1 MEQQQKSVALTIKRL
16 GKNIGGSVCLIS
28 LVAGCATQGYDR
40 KATSTVDAM
49 KSGNAELA
57 LQALEQQNPDKD
69 KDLLYFMEK
78 GELLRMKG
86 SYEASKETW
95 LAADEK
101 VRGWEDQVKTDPAKL
116 MGDIGSFVL
125 NDTTRRYDGRDY
137 EKVFINLRLA
147 LDHLAIGDWDSAR
160 TEIKKMHE
168 REAIIASFRS
178 KELDA
183 AKSSAESKG
192 LKTTSFKELNG
203 YPVETL
209 EDPAVRALKNSYE
222 SAFANY
228 LAGFVYEGLGEPS
241 LAAAGYRKAIEMR
254 PGQAT
259 LEEGLKGLDGRV
271 RSRSPKLVD
280 TLIVIESGSA
290 PAISSMTLPIILPI
304 PGRSGLSLIATPI
317 SWPVIRAA
325 DNSVVPASITVDDK
339 PVQVTLLTSVDQ
351 MARRA
356 LSDEMPGIIARS
368 SIRAITKGVAQKAID
383 DNAGS
388 MGAFGSLLSIAAK
401 AGTMLGEVA
410 DERTWRT
417 LPGFFSVARVKLA
430 PGMHKIL
437 LPTATGPQLREV
449 GVSGAYAMVSLRTS
463 GPSLYLAQPP
473 YNAEQA
479 ALALAAPEK
488 PIPAARNAKGK
499 TTTKKVAANNSKNTG
514 GDATAT
520 VSAAP
525 AEKTA
530 TVAGNTKKKAIV
542 PVSASV
548 TAP

>member
-1 MEQQQKSVALTIKRL
+1 MLQHNNSITKQFRQFSKSV
-16 GKNIGGSVCLIS
+16 GSSVCIAALIT
-28 LVAGCATQGYDR
+28 GCATQGYDR

-49 KSGNAELA
+49 KMGNTDMA

-69 KDLLYFMEK
+69 KDLLYFLEK

-101 VRGWEDQVKTDPAKL
+101 VRGWEDQVKTDPSKV
-116 MGDIGSFVL
+116 MGDIGSFLL

-137 EKVFINLRLA
+137 EKVFVNVRLA

-168 REAIIASFRS
+168 REAIISDFRS

-192 LKTTSFKELNG
+192 LKTTSYKELNG

-254 PGQAT
+254 PGQAL
-259 LEEGLKGLDGRV
+259 LEDGLKGLDGRV
-271 RSRSPKLVD
+271 RARSPKLVD

-304 PGRSGLSLIATPI
+304 PGRNGLSLIATPI

-325 DNSVVPASITVDDK
+325 DNSIVPASITVDEK
-339 PVQVTLLTSVDQ
+339 PVPVSLLTSVDQ

-401 AGTMLGEVA
+401 VGTVVSEVA

-417 LPGFFSVARVKLA
+417 LPGFFSVARVKLS

-449 GVSGAYAMVSLRTS
+449 GVSGAYALVTLRTS
-463 GPSLYLAQPP
+463 GPSLYLAQTP

-479 ALALAAPEK
+479 ALALAAPDK
-488 PIPAARNAKGK
+488 PVPSAKVAAKGK
-499 TTTKKVAANNSKNTG
+499 AKKT
-514 GDATAT
+514 TAT
-520 VSAAP
+520 TNTAASTTNTT
-525 AEKTA
+525 ADKTS
-530 TVAGNTKKKAIV
+530 TVAGSKKKAIV

>member
-1 MEQQQKSVALTIKRL
+1 MLQHNKSVTKQLRQFSKTVSSGVCIAALMT
-16 GKNIGGSVCLIS
+16 
-28 LVAGCATQGYDR
+28 GCATQGYDR

-49 KSGNAELA
+49 KMGNTDMA

-69 KDLLYFMEK
+69 KDLLYFLEK

-101 VRGWEDQVKTDPAKL
+101 VRGWEDQVKTDPSKV
-116 MGDIGSFVL
+116 MGDIGSFLL

-137 EKVFINLRLA
+137 EKVFVNVRLA

-168 REAIIASFRS
+168 REAIISDFRS

-254 PGQAT
+254 PGQAL
-259 LEEGLKGLDGRV
+259 LEDGLKGLDGRV
-271 RSRSPKLVD
+271 RARSPKLVD

-304 PGRSGLSLIATPI
+304 PGRSGISLIATPI

-325 DNSVVPASITVDDK
+325 DNSIVPASITVDEK
-339 PVQVTLLTSVDQ
+339 PVPVSLLTSVDQ

-368 SIRAITKGVAQKAID
+368 SIRAITKGIAQKAID

-401 AGTMLGEVA
+401 VGTVVSEVA

-417 LPGFFSVARVKLA
+417 LPGFFSVARVKLS

-449 GVSGAYAMVSLRTS
+449 GVSGAYALVTLRTS
-463 GPSLYLAQPP
+463 GPSLYLAQTP

-479 ALALAAPEK
+479 ALAMAAPDK
-488 PIPAARNAKGK
+488 PVPPAKTAAKGK
-499 TTTKKVAANNSKNTG
+499 AKKTSANAAANTAAGATNNTA
-514 GDATAT
+514 DKADKTTA
-520 VSAAP
+520 
-525 AEKTA
+525 
-530 TVAGNTKKKAIV
+530 VAGSKKKAIV

>member
-1 MEQQQKSVALTIKRL
+1 MEQQNKSVALTIKRL

-40 KATSTVDAM
+40 KATTTVDAM

-101 VRGWEDQVKTDPAKL
+101 VRGWEDQVKTDPSKL
-116 MGDIGSFVL
+116 MGDIGSLVL

-168 REAIIASFRS
+168 REAIIADFRS

-241 LAAAGYRKAIEMR
+241 LAAERLDQPF
-254 PGQAT
+254 PGFGILVVHQ
-259 LEEGLKGLDGRV
+259 EGVL
-271 RSRSPKLVD
+271 
-280 TLIVIESGSA
+280 ESGR
-290 PAISSMTLPIILPI
+290 
-304 PGRSGLSLIATPI
+304 G
-317 SWPVIRAA
+317 
-325 DNSVVPASITVDDK
+325 
-339 PVQVTLLTSVDQ
+339 
-351 MARRA
+351 ARR
-356 LSDEMPGIIARS
+356 IIEPL
-368 SIRAITKGVAQKAID
+368 Q
-383 DNAGS
+383 
-388 MGAFGSLLSIAAK
+388 
-401 AGTMLGEVA
+401 
-410 DERTWRT
+410 
-417 LPGFFSVARVKLA
+417 
-430 PGMHKIL
+430 
-437 LPTATGPQLREV
+437 
-449 GVSGAYAMVSLRTS
+449 
-463 GPSLYLAQPP
+463 AQPP
-473 YNAEQA
+473 HALPGRHQRLRAWGHTRDAHQDRRRLRRSSELLLEIGQREQ
-479 ALALAAPEK
+479 
-488 PIPAARNAKGK
+488 RRH
-499 TTTKKVAANNSKNTG
+499 V
-514 GDATAT
+514 
-520 VSAAP
+520 
-525 AEKTA
+525 
-530 TVAGNTKKKAIV
+530 
-542 PVSASV
+542 
-548 TAP
+548 

>member
-1 MEQQQKSVALTIKRL
+1 MLEHNKSVIKRL
-16 GKNIGGSVCLIS
+16 GKTIGSSACLAA

-40 KATSTVDAM
+40 KATTTVDAM

-86 SYEASKETW
+86 SYESSKESW

-101 VRGWEDQVKTDPAKL
+101 VRGWEDQVKTDPSKL
-116 MGDIGSFVL
+116 LGDVGSLLL

-137 EKVFINLRLA
+137 EKGFINVRLA

-168 REAIIASFRS
+168 REAIISDFRS

-254 PGQAT
+254 PGQAL
-259 LEEGLKGLDGRV
+259 LEDGLKGLDGRV
-271 RSRSPKLVD
+271 RARSPKLVD

-325 DNSVVPASITVDDK
+325 DNSVVPASITVDEK
-339 PVQVTLLTSVDQ
+339 PLPVSLLTSVDQ

-401 AGTMLGEVA
+401 VGTVVSEVA

-417 LPGFFSVARVKLA
+417 LPGFFSVARVKLS

-449 GVSGAYAMVSLRTS
+449 GVSGAYALVTLRTS
-463 GPSLYLAQPP
+463 GPSLYLAQTP

-479 ALALAAPEK
+479 AQAMAAPDK
-488 PIPAARNAKGK
+488 PVPPAKTAAKGK
-499 TTTKKVAANNSKNTG
+499 AKKTAANASTNAN
-514 GDATAT
+514 ATA
-520 VSAAP
+520 AAG
-525 AEKTA
+525 ATNNTADKTA
-530 TVAGNTKKKAIV
+530 TVANSKKKAIV